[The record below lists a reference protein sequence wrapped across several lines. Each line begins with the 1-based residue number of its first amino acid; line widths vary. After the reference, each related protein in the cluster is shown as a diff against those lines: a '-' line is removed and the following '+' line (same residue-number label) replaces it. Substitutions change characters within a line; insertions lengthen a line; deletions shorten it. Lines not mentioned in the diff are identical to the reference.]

1 VSPAD
6 LRPSSTP
13 APRVQ
18 LHAEAQ
24 SFLAAADPLL
34 RSDPFST
41 NAAAVSAARIAAG
54 QEPERDTYL
63 WATVSDG
70 DARVIGAAMH
80 RPPHYLFL
88 SRMPAEAAAALASAL
103 AAARRAV
110 TGVDGAIEATRSFA
124 TAWLAVT
131 GLDSTQVTATRL
143 YRLGTLLPPQGVAG
157 RGITAA
163 TAEDIDLLATWLA
176 AFHDEAQPDAP
187 ILDWRSVAER
197 RIRARQVHYWQ
208 VEGVVV
214 AMAAVSA
221 PANGVAPVGRVYTP
235 PAHRRRGYGAAVTA
249 HATATAL
256 ASGAAHVVL
265 YTDLANPISNSIYQ
279 KIGFVPDHD
288 AEERAFIDK
297 GDYR

>member
-1 VSPAD
+1 MPPAN

-18 LHAEAQ
+18 LHADAQ

-41 NAAAVSAARIAAG
+41 NAAAVGAARIAAG

-63 WATVSDG
+63 WATVGDS
-70 DARVIGAAMH
+70 DARVIGVAMH
-80 RPPHYLFL
+80 TPPHYMFL
-88 SRMPAEAAAALASAL
+88 SRMPAGAAAALASAL
-103 AAARRAV
+103 ATAGRAV
-110 TGVDGAIEATRSFA
+110 TGVDGAIEATRPFA
-124 TAWLAVT
+124 AAWLIVT
-131 GLDSTQVTATRL
+131 GRDSRQVTAARQ
-143 YRLGTLLPPQGVAG
+143 YRLGTLLPPRGVAG
-157 RGITAA
+157 RGSTAA
-163 TAEDIDLLATWLA
+163 TAEDIDLVAAWLA

-187 ILDWRSVAER
+187 ILDWHSVAER
-197 RIRARQVHYWQ
+197 RIRSRQVHFWQ

-221 PANGVAPVGRVYTP
+221 PAKGVAPVGRVYTP

-256 ASGAAHVVL
+256 AGGAAHVVL
-265 YTDLANPISNSIYQ
+265 YTDLANPTSNSIYQ

-288 AEERAFIDK
+288 AEERAFIDA
-297 GDYR
+297 GDR